1 MSTLESSI
9 RLKGNA
15 VKAPAMSG
23 PMPANPSEY
32 TPKPAGKSIADAKA
46 LKNAGAAADSQMA
59 NKVLQINQKYA
70 APGYKL
76 NTPGVSPNVKTV
88 NRF

>member
-9 RLKGNA
+9 AMKAKA
-15 VKAPAMSG
+15 VKAPALSG
-23 PMPANPSEY
+23 APPASPPESPTKN
-32 TPKPAGKSIADAKA
+32 AGISIADAKA
-46 LKNAGAAADSQMA
+46 LKNAGAVADSQMA
-59 NKVLQINQKYA
+59 EKIRQINQKNT

-76 NTPGVSPNVKTV
+76 TTPGVSPNVKQV